1 MENKKRCIVLRGL
14 PGSGKSTFTR
24 QLGEEAIVC
33 SADHY
38 FERSGTYEFDPK
50 MLFLAHRICHNKFQ
64 AAVDA
69 GAPLV
74 VVDNTNIKYKDWK
87 DYLTYSLERGYYVT
101 VAEAQERDI
110 DILVARG
117 KHGVPRP
124 TYERMLREWKD
135 FEVPYGLADRDRVEV
150 VQF

>member
-14 PGSGKSTFTR
+14 PGSGKSTFTS
-24 QLGEEAIVC
+24 QLGGEAIVC

-38 FERSGTYEFDPK
+38 FERSGIYVFDPK
-50 MLFLAHRICHNKFQ
+50 MLFLAHRICRNKFE
-64 AAVDA
+64 AAIDA

-87 DYLTYSLERGYYVT
+87 DYLTYALEHGYHVT

-110 DILVARG
+110 DVLIARG

-124 TYERMLREWKD
+124 TYERMLKEYKD
-135 FEVPYGLADRDRVEV
+135 FEVPYGLTDRDRVEV
-150 VQF
+150 VRF

>member
-14 PGSGKSTFTR
+14 PGSGKSTFTS
-24 QLGEEAIVC
+24 QLGEDAIIC

-38 FERSGTYEFDPK
+38 FERSGTYIFDPK
-50 MLFLAHRICHNKFQ
+50 MLFLAHKICRNKFE
-64 AAVDA
+64 AAVRS

-87 DYLTYSLERGYYVT
+87 DYMTYALEHGYYVT

-110 DILVARG
+110 DVLMSRG

-124 TYERMLREWKD
+124 TYERMLKEYKD
-135 FEVPYGLADRDRVEV
+135 FEVPYDLTDRDRVEV